1 MINFQFPSV
10 IFSTVP
16 ISFHSADNNWF
27 SIEERP
33 PIAYVKLEI
42 LEGTDMKP
50 SDINGED
57 ELCSF
62 CVTLHRCNT
71 FDDLM
76 HRTSGPLCERS
87 SGSFQIPNTDTE
99 ENIVP

>member
-1 MINFQFPSV
+1 MVHLQFPSV

-16 ISFHSADNNWF
+16 ISLDSTENNWF

-62 CVTLHRCNT
+62 CVTLNWCNT
-71 FDDLM
+71 IDDPM
-76 HRTSGPLCERS
+76 HRTSGPICERS
-87 SGSFQIPNTDTE
+87 PWSF
-99 ENIVP
+99 

>member
-1 MINFQFPSV
+1 M
-10 IFSTVP
+10 VP
-16 ISFHSADNNWF
+16 ISFHSAENNWF
-27 SIEERP
+27 SIEDRP

-62 CVTLHRCNT
+62 CVN
-71 FDDLM
+71 
-76 HRTSGPLCERS
+76 S
-87 SGSFQIPNTDTE
+87 SS
-99 ENIVP
+99 V